1 MSYID
6 DHVALLKQQREEY
19 QSKSHNFM
27 LDAAFGALERVFK
40 PDNTALVAQ
49 VDDLS
54 TALAGQ
60 SADIAQIKQVLVM
73 MAQSHQNL
81 ESGIGLI
88 AQQTA
93 PKVRQWVD
101 LRKEINSLWNSIVDD
116 VTFFNSDAKLL
127 MVGRGVQSLF
137 SFGAAAPGLV
147 HQVKVETRN
156 VVKTVKAQLERLVV
170 LVDYCR
176 DMHNEELT
184 EYLGSAHVLKVEDRR
199 WTIND
204 AATDP
209 AFHKKLEKK
218 LLMMRGL

>member
-73 MAQSHQNL
+73 IAQSHQNL

-184 EYLGSAHVLKVEDRR
+184 EYFSSAHVLKVEDRR